1 MLGQWRREQ
10 MDRPCTADTE
20 FLICVYTYRG
30 ETVDRIATD
39 LYRSVENVEMILSS
53 AKSSGRYNRH
63 IQKHL
68 NYLNCKSTLSDDY
81 ADSGNAII
89 DGYK

>member
-1 MLGQWRREQ
+1 MN
-10 MDRPCTADTE
+10 RPCTADTE

-30 ETVDRIATD
+30 ENVKRIATD
-39 LYRSVENVEMILSS
+39 LYRSVENVEMILNS
-53 AKSSGRYNRH
+53 AKSSGRYNSH

-68 NYLNCKSTLSDDY
+68 NYVNCKSILSDDY
-81 ADSGNAII
+81 VDSSNAII